1 MYREADREFIK
12 AERLVEDNRHNLGR
26 VFEGRSL
33 SSTLA
38 GDTGSAL
45 EFANRAYESQ
55 DREQYVWCVVRAE
68 WLLGA
73 SLRARG
79 ELAQAKLHLDE
90 ALRRCRRIN
99 LVELEPDIL
108 LELARLRQD
117 QAVGAH
123 RDAPLPETLS
133 LAQEA
138 LAIADRCG
146 YRLQQADCHNFL
158 AQLALDAGNPDEAR
172 QHAEAARD
180 CAECDGPPHRYEVAY
195 QEAERLLAEC

>member
-45 EFANRAYESQ
+45 EFANRAYEFQ
-55 DREQYVWCVVRAE
+55 DREQYVWCVVHTE
-68 WLLGA
+68 WLLSA
-73 SLRARG
+73 ALRARG
-79 ELAQAKLHLDE
+79 ELAQAEEHLDE

-99 LVELEPDIL
+99 LVELEADIL
-108 LELARLRQD
+108 LELARV
-117 QAVGAH
+117 VGATH
-123 RDAPLPETLS
+123 ASPRQEALS

-138 LAIADRCG
+138 LEIAERCG
-146 YRLQQADCHNFL
+146 YRLKQADCHNFL
-158 AQLALDAGNPDEAR
+158 AQLALEAGNPDEAR